1 MLFCESSSGYEATL
15 ITQAHAQRRP
25 IARINTR
32 SPRLFVG
39 SSDATPYPQNKG
51 LKTQQGSRKSLPPR
65 FTLLTQTRPNHTTH
79 FEVDRIIFDT
89 QGSPLRGQP

>member
-39 SSDATPYPQNKG
+39 SSDATAYPPK
-51 LKTQQGSRKSLPPR
+51 
-65 FTLLTQTRPNHTTH
+65 
-79 FEVDRIIFDT
+79 
-89 QGSPLRGQP
+89 